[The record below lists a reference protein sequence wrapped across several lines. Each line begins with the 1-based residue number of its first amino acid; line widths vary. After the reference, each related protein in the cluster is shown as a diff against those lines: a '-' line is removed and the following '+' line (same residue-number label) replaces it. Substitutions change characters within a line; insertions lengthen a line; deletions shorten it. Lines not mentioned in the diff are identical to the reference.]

1 MILPP
6 MTQPQKARVAIVT
19 GASSGIGEATARSL
33 ARAGFDVIAAARR
46 IGRMEL
52 LAKDLADQG
61 GKIFPM
67 SVDLA
72 CEKETHRLV
81 EDTLA
86 KWGRVDLLVNN
97 AGYSPASATE
107 QMSRNELSHIFG
119 VNLLSQLQLIS
130 ELTPAMRNQG
140 GGRII
145 NVGSMAGSV
154 PAPLAVP
161 YSATKAGI
169 EAATQCLRLELAPWN
184 IQVSV
189 VIPGFVATE
198 AFDSARDKGQDL
210 REDESNPYRN
220 LMFNLDDFAQGQ
232 LRGALAPEDVAQT
245 IMKAATDLRP
255 RARYFA
261 PKNGRMQRGFLS
273 VLPDRL
279 RERILMRMYGGA

>member
-1 MILPP
+1 
-6 MTQPQKARVAIVT
+6 MTQQRKPGVAMVT
-19 GASSGIGEATARSL
+19 GASSGIGEATARAL
-33 ARAGFDVIAAARR
+33 ARAGFQVVVAARR
-46 IGRMEL
+46 LERLEL
-52 LAKDLADQG
+52 LAKELSSEGHQ
-61 GKIFPM
+61 IFPL

-72 CEKETHRLV
+72 REEETHRLV

-97 AGYSPASATE
+97 AGYSPAAATE
-107 QMSRNELSHIFG
+107 QMDRDELNHIFG

-130 ELTPAMRNQG
+130 ELTPVMREQG

-154 PAPLAVP
+154 AAPLAVP

-184 IQVSV
+184 IQVSA

-198 AFDSARDKGQDL
+198 AFDSAREKGEEL
-210 REDESNPYRN
+210 REEANNPYRS
-220 LMFNLDDFAQGQ
+220 LMFHLDEFAQGQ

-245 IMKAATDLRP
+245 ILRAANAVRP

-261 PKNGRMQRGFLS
+261 PRYGRIQRGILGI
-273 VLPDRL
+273 LPDRL
-279 RERILMRMYGGA
+279 RERILMQMYKGKG